1 MRGNF
6 QRHTLTPV
14 ISVDSI
20 VTICHFNFPPT
31 FHFTGEKH
39 DFWEFTYV
47 ESGPVGAMVEATGYK
62 LRQGEII
69 FHKPNEYHNIW
80 ANGSS
85 ARVVIA
91 SFVSNSPALNF
102 FRGKILTCSETERAL
117 IASLISLADE
127 VFLPR
132 LAGCSKDAPLE
143 TMDHRMEKRPQQ
155 AFGSE
160 QLLKQTLESLLIQFI
175 RSDATV
181 KKETR
186 SSTEMKR
193 QNEQLIAEAIL
204 AYIDAHLHEPITL
217 DDVCFALCFSK
228 SYIKRVFK
236 EQTGASIMNTVLNRK
251 LQVAKILL
259 KKHSVTH
266 TADALGF
273 SSIHYF
279 SRLFHQKTGMTP
291 TEFQNTSSK

>member
-1 MRGNF
+1 MKGNF
-6 QRHTLTPV
+6 QCHTLTPV
-14 ISVDSI
+14 ISVDSV
-20 VTICHFNFPPT
+20 VTIHRFNYSPA

-39 DFWEFTYV
+39 DFWEFAYV
-47 ESGPVGAMVEATGYK
+47 ESGPVGSMVEATGYK

-85 ARVVIA
+85 AQVVIV
-91 SFVSNSPALNF
+91 SFVSDSPALNF
-102 FRGKILTCSETERAL
+102 FRGKILTCSETERTL
-117 IASLISLADE
+117 IASLISLSDE
-127 VFLPR
+127 VFLPQKNPR
-132 LAGCSKDAPLE
+132 KNAALE
-143 TMDHRMEKRPQQ
+143 TMNYPLEKRTQQ

-160 QLLKQTLESLLIQFI
+160 QLLKQTLETLLIQFI

-186 SSTEMKR
+186 SSAEMKR

-204 AYIDAHLHEPITL
+204 AYIEAHLHEPISL
-217 DDVCFALCFSK
+217 DDVCSALCFSK

-251 LQVAKILL
+251 LQEAKVLL
-259 KKHSVTH
+259 ENLSVTQ

-279 SRLFHQKTGMTP
+279 SRLFHQKTGITP
-291 TEFQNTSSK
+291 TEFQNSRSK